1 VTVEFSEKYGP
12 WALIAGGSEGIGA
25 CFARRLAQS
34 GINLILTARKPE
46 PLEALAQQIRVS
58 QPNRAVR
65 IFPGDLC
72 DQGHR
77 TKLKTCTQDVEVSL
91 FIYNAGA
98 ASRTGYFFD
107 DDVDFAQR
115 LVALNVTAK
124 IDLTHYFGGLMRAR
138 GRGGIVLIGSM
149 AGLVGT
155 PGIAVYSGVKAFGVG
170 FAEALWG
177 ELKPHGV
184 DVLGFLLGPTNTPAM
199 ARHYPERAA
208 AGADPDE
215 VVRQGL
221 GSIADGPI
229 QYAGDNAAVAAA
241 LAKMTRAE
249 AVTARA
255 AKAAAYLATSIR
267 QRQPVTNNGSD

>member
-1 VTVEFSEKYGP
+1 VTVEFAKKYGP

-25 CFARRLAQS
+25 CFARRLAGN

-46 PLEALAQQIRVS
+46 PLETLAEQIRVS
-58 QPNRAVR
+58 QPNCAVR

-72 DQGHR
+72 DPGYR
-77 TKLKTCTQDVEVSL
+77 TKLQAFTQDVEVNL
-91 FIYNAGA
+91 LIYNAGA
-98 ASRTGYFFD
+98 ASRTGYFCD
-107 DDVDFAQR
+107 DDVDFAQH

-124 IDLTHYFGGLMRAR
+124 IDLTHYFGGLMKAR

-155 PGIAVYSGVKAFGVG
+155 PGIAVYSGVKAFSVS

-199 ARHYPERAA
+199 ARHYPDRAA

-215 VVRQGL
+215 VARQGL
-221 GSIADGPI
+221 GFISDGPI
-229 QYAGDNAAVAAA
+229 HYAGDNAAVAAA
-241 LAKMTRAE
+241 LSKMTRAE
-249 AVTARA
+249 AVSARA
-255 AKAAAYLATSIR
+255 AQAAAYLATSIR
-267 QRQPVTNNGSD
+267 PRQ